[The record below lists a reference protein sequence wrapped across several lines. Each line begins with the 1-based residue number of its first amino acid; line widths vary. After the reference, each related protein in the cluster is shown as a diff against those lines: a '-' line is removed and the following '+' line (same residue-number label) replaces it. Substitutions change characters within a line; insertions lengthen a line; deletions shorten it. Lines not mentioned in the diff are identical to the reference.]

1 MAKNKKIE
9 IDVKVDDKGT
19 TKKVGLN
26 AKKAGDQLD
35 KLGTS
40 SRTADRNLKGAAQAS
55 ANGTKNF
62 SKMAQGVG
70 GLVGVYATLAAQAFA
85 LSAAFEFLKKVG
97 DLRVLKDSQIAY
109 ASSTGVAIRSLSKD
123 IRTAA
128 DGMLTF
134 EEASKSAAIGIAS
147 GLSSSQLTN
156 LAKGAASV
164 SKVLGRDISDSYDR
178 LVRGVTKAEPEL
190 LDELG
195 ITLRLEDAKN
205 KYAIAIGKTVKE
217 LTLLEQKQAVAAE
230 VQSQLEQKFISTTD
244 AIDTQGNAMKKFSV
258 AFNNVFVSFAD
269 YIGGPV
275 EKAATFFAENIK
287 SLIAVIGLFA
297 LTIVKSMLP
306 SLDKFGEKAR
316 ASATEAADAYD
327 RARTSYEQLK
337 QSQSASSTVKGALA
351 NVDTKKGSGLDRL
364 RTGSGDVTKRQAAA
378 LLKYAKLEKGVY
390 TQLTNHQKLVYKKAL
405 LDILGRKETFWQ
417 KSKRGWSTLH
427 QFINRGTK
435 KIGVVWSR
443 TMSFMTAMSAKA
455 VSGINKVFK
464 ALGIIGLLQMG
475 WDLLKQFGEFLGV
488 IQDAA
493 RGLSDFGS
501 NVKSTLDTLESY
513 GKEYSRMGIALD
525 SFMKASKGTIAT
537 SKVFTTAGRAASN
550 TAYEIANLVD
560 QMEHFDQLINTP
572 LGKEAIEGTVKDGK
586 YIKGAPDLKP
596 NLDRAKM
603 EAELLAA
610 NMKEVFGKDF
620 LVDALGD
627 TGNLFTA
634 RMSKIM
640 NGDFTSINS
649 IKNSAEELR
658 QLGAEFELMVQ
669 HVDTFN
675 ESNRESIRSF
685 DKLVSGTK
693 AYKTSVTD
701 SLDVVLDLIDAH
713 TAHLIGTGKVL
724 QNTAQ
729 TKEEKKSLVERLAFL
744 SLIQQKET
752 EMQHSQAKEDI
763 KHKVNSHRMTKL
775 VRERLNR
782 EKKITDLKIKH
793 TASLKDFALLQKE
806 SVGRDKEKV
815 AILDKQS
822 AAIKIQIDLAEE
834 AAKEMVRLGAAAAQA
849 FEDGVSSGI
858 EGLITGKESSLGDAL
873 LGVAKGVGEA
883 VAKELADQLTEKLM
897 STSFMQSILGAPKQ
911 TPEQL
916 MEEAIIFGHTEG
928 AAKWKEAMD
937 AALKKYE
944 DRLKDDTREKVKA
957 PVDEAKRKIN
967 STKIMS
973 TIQPVSLNGAGV
985 QTKDGQTEPTAL
997 WIKMATKNGVG
1008 IKIIPEGIEPGPVQF
1023 GDDGNPV
1030 KSIDANSDSNEE
1042 NTGAVKTLTNTL
1054 GRMGV
1059 SAASGSTGSGL
1070 VGIAASHGLDWLFN
1084 SVLAT
1089 ARNGGVFNGAGKV
1102 PGYASGGIARG
1113 STSGYPAM
1121 LHGTEAVIP
1130 LPQGGKIPVEMKN
1143 GGATNN
1149 NIVVNVS
1156 TDGNTQQ
1163 KKGSTG
1169 PDMDKL
1175 GGAIAAAVQSEL
1187 QNQKRSGGILN
1198 PYGVA

>member
-97 DLRVLKDSQIAY
+97 DLRVLRDSQIAY

-230 VQSQLEQKFISTTD
+230 VQSQLEQKFISTTE
-244 AIDTQGNAMKKFSV
+244 AIDIQGNAMKKFSV
-258 AFNNVFVSFAD
+258 AFNNVFVSFAE

-275 EKAATFFAENIK
+275 EKAATFFSENIK

-337 QSQSASSTVKGALA
+337 ESQSASSTVKGALA

-417 KSKRGWSTLH
+417 KSKRGWSTLSQH
-427 QFINRGTK
+427 INRGTK

-455 VSGINKVFK
+455 VAGINKVFK
-464 ALGIIGLLQMG
+464 ALGILGLLQMG

-488 IQDAA
+488 IQDAS

-525 SFMKASKGTIAT
+525 SYMEASKGTIAT

-560 QMEHFDQLINTP
+560 QIAHFRQLMSTDV
-572 LGKEAIEGTVKDGK
+572 GKEAIEGVVKDGK
-586 YIKGAPDLKP
+586 YIKGAPDLEP

-610 NMKEVFGKDF
+610 NMKEVFKSDY
-620 LVDALGD
+620 LKNALGG
-627 TGNLFTA
+627 TGRLFTA
-634 RMSKIM
+634 RMSEIM
-640 NGDFTSINS
+640 NGDFKKGDSS
-649 IKNSAEELR
+649 LSEQLR

-713 TAHLIGTGKVL
+713 TATLEGTGKVL

-897 STSFMQSILGAPKQ
+897 STSFMKSILGAPKLK
-911 TPEQL
+911 PEQL
-916 MEEAIIFGHTEG
+916 MEDAIIYGHTEG
-928 AAKWKEAMD
+928 ASLWKTAMEE
-937 AALKKYE
+937 ALKKYE
-944 DRLKDDTREKVKA
+944 ERLNPDEDNKRDKVKA

-973 TIQPVSLNGAGV
+973 TVQPVSLNGAGV
-985 QTKDGQTEPTAL
+985 QVKDGQTEPTAL

-1008 IKIIPEGIEPGPVQF
+1008 LKIIPEAIEPGPPL
-1023 GDDGNPV
+1023 GDGGYPV
-1030 KSIDANSDSNEE
+1030 KSTDANTDSNEE
-1042 NTGAVKTLTNTL
+1042 NTDATKDLTREI
-1054 GRMGV
+1054 GRFGV
-1059 SAASGSTGSGL
+1059 SMMQGSTGSGL

-1102 PGYASGGIARG
+1102 PGYASGGVARG
-1113 STSGYPAM
+1113 STSGYPAI